1 MRNNVSAADN
11 QQGSPLCNLAN
22 DPSETTRRS
31 PFVDT
36 SVCKAYLQGALH
48 DGSQN
53 RGNRIRFTQKYP
65 VWLQRLKKLLSHLG
79 HKLWMYKEGA
89 DRNVFCLETT
99 ASFLDFVFNPLSSE
113 SQEAKLAYVSGFF
126 DAEGGIPRSG
136 DVRFYVQLA
145 LKDCQK
151 LERIKQILERSDIS
165 CGKIHNP
172 SSRVDPEY
180 WRFYVS
186 TKSHVDFA
194 RKITSLHPIKKP
206 ILRERMKI

>member
-1 MRNNVSAADN
+1 MSDNVSAADN
-11 QQGSPLCNLAN
+11 QQGSPLPMQNRD

-65 VWLQRLKKLLSHLG
+65 VWLQRLKKLLSHLE
-79 HKLWMYKEGA
+79 HESWMYKEGA
-89 DRNVFCLETT
+89 
-99 ASFLDFVFNPLSSE
+99 
-113 SQEAKLAYVSGFF
+113 
-126 DAEGGIPRSG
+126 
-136 DVRFYVQLA
+136 
-145 LKDCQK
+145 
-151 LERIKQILERSDIS
+151 ERIKQILTRSNIN